1 MARPYAAASAS
12 LGGADIGGKTACL
25 FGGSVIAYAS
35 DISSVLSRNPPT
47 LTSVPGSERL
57 LSREARFC
65 TPLDSDMLVARTRGL
80 QHSSS
85 ICRPAL
91 NHLDGSHSRF
101 LGSSHEAVRE
111 SGRVSCLGCYSRLFF
126 IALAMALVAG
136 CTRKQSRRLDFNQD
150 VLPILASHCFS
161 CHGPDPEMRKAGLRL
176 DLAEWAM
183 KKREGHR
190 DAIVPGYPEKSELVK
205 RIESKD
211 PHFLM
216 PQKAQGE
223 AKPMSAGEIAIL
235 REWIRQGAVYRPHW
249 AFEAPI
255 RPPVPHDRNADAW
268 AKNAIDNFI
277 YARLEKEGLQPSAEA
292 NKSALIR
299 RVTLDITGLLPGP
312 DEVRAFVSD
321 SSPDAYEHVVD
332 RLLARPTYGE
342 QRARYWLDYV
352 RYADTYGLHFDNSRD
367 IWPYRDYVIRSFN
380 MNKPFNR
387 FAREQIAGDLM
398 PMKTL
403 DPLIA
408 SGYLR
413 LGVSSNEGGTIP
425 EELRVNI
432 ARERTEA
439 FGATF
444 MGLTVGCAVC
454 HDHKFDPTTQHDF
467 YSLSA
472 FFNNLDEKPFNDDR
486 PVWAPVVR
494 VPKPEKQEAYYRVLA
509 QRSELQGKLNA
520 MRVEARGL
528 VEQWLVPKK
537 DMPHP
542 VSTKGLVIRL
552 RLDEGR
558 GDVLNN
564 GAPNANPASFKATTM
579 KPEWGETTWLWPDFR
594 MQSSTRVLLGQAGD
608 YEASQAFS
616 AGGWFMFRAAPFHPG
631 SFGTL
636 LSKMESTGHDR
647 GWELSADENG
657 TISVALVNQ
666 APKESKPEGEGDK
679 KPAMAKEPFNYP
691 TPQDLSK
698 QDFAPNKPPE
708 QVKAEKDEEKKSK
721 AKARAAAKKSTPGE
735 PPKDN
740 TRDVAIRV
748 AAVKPLPLD
757 NAWKHMFFTYDG
769 SGRASGVKIYLN
781 GVPLATH
788 VLKDNLGGASIRS
801 KAPMQLGW
809 RNPDEHPAKDARYQ
823 DIRLYARALT
833 AGEVKRLPFEDY
845 VSEIAMQSSARWT
858 QDQWHIVSEF
868 YLNEVD
874 PTYHR
879 IQHEIAGL
887 DQQLDRLSRG
897 GDLTLVAWEKF
908 TLPYAHV
915 LTRGVYSA
923 RVERVEANTPH
934 FLPGLPANGPRNRLA
949 LAKWTVSPE
958 NPLTARV
965 TVNRMWYELF
975 GTGLVETTEDFGIMG
990 QRPTHPELLDWL
1002 AVEFRESGWNIK
1014 HMYKLMLMSATY
1026 RQSSKTNP
1034 QQLAKD
1040 PRNML
1045 LSRGP
1050 RFRMDAEMVRD
1061 IALQSSGLLVQKIGG
1076 QSVKPYQPPGI
1087 WEQVSYPTSD
1097 TVHYV
1102 QDHGDFLYRRSMYTY
1117 VKRMAPPPNMDAFD
1131 APARDVVCT
1140 RRQRTDTPL
1149 QALVT
1154 MNDVQW
1160 VEAARFL
1167 AERVIHE
1174 AGPSPEEKID
1184 LMGLILLSRIPPPH
1198 MAAILKK
1205 SFGEMQKQYAANPN
1219 DAHALVSTGK
1229 KKPDSSIAETELA
1242 AWTMI
1247 ASEMLNLD
1255 ETVDK

>member
-1 MARPYAAASAS
+1 MEIRQY
-12 LGGADIGGKTACL
+12 L
-25 FGGSVIAYAS
+25 
-35 DISSVLSRNPPT
+35 IS
-47 LTSVPGSERL
+47 
-57 LSREARFC
+57 RFQ
-65 TPLDSDMLVARTRGL
+65 LDSKRVGIIPQADHPPAGTGQMWDGISLVLIVSKTSGV
-80 QHSSS
+80 SFFGCC
-85 ICRPAL
+85 CRF
-91 NHLDGSHSRF
+91 F
-101 LGSSHEAVRE
+101 LVTLAIAV
-111 SGRVSCLGCYSRLFF
+111 S
-126 IALAMALVAG
+126 AG
-136 CTRKQSRRLDFNQD
+136 CGHKQIRRLDFNQD
-150 VLPILASHCFS
+150 VQPILASRCFS

-190 DAIVPGYPEKSELVK
+190 DAIVPGHPEKSELVK

-211 PHFLM
+211 PHYLM
-216 PQKAQGE
+216 PQNAQGE
-223 AKPMSAGEIAIL
+223 AKPMNAGEIAIL
-235 REWIRQGAVYRPHW
+235 REWIKQGAVYRPHW
-249 AFEAPI
+249 AFEALV
-255 RPPVPHDRNADAW
+255 RPRVPHDRGADSW

-277 YARLEKEGLQPSAEA
+277 YAKLEKEGLEPSPEA

-299 RVTLDITGLLPGP
+299 RVTLDVTGLLPTP

-332 RLLARPTYGE
+332 RLLARSTFGE
-342 QRARYWLDYV
+342 QRARYWLDYA

-380 MNKPFNR
+380 LNKPFDQ
-387 FAREQIAGDLM
+387 FAVEQIAGDLM

-408 SGYLR
+408 SGYVR

-486 PVWAPVVR
+486 PVWTPVVR
-494 VPKPEKQEAYYRVLA
+494 VPKPEKQEAYNRVLA
-509 QRSELQGKLNA
+509 QRSELQEKLNA

-528 VEQWLVPKK
+528 VEQWLASKK
-537 DMPHP
+537 DMPRP
-542 VSTKGLVIRL
+542 VSANGLVVRL

-564 GAPNANPASFKATTM
+564 TAPNAKPATFKATTM

-594 MQSSTRVLLGQAGD
+594 MQSSSRVLLGQTGD
-608 YEASQAFS
+608 YEASHAFS

-636 LSKMESTGHDR
+636 LSKMESTRHDR

-657 TISVALVNQ
+657 TLSLALVNQ
-666 APKESKPEGEGDK
+666 APKASKAEGKDDK
-679 KPAMAKEPFNYP
+679 KPAMAKEPFSYP

-698 QDFAPNKPPE
+698 QDLAPNKPPE
-708 QVKAEKDEEKKSK
+708 QVKAEKDQEKKSK
-721 AKARAAAKKSTPGE
+721 AKAAAETKAKKARPAE
-735 PPKDN
+735 PSKDN

-748 AAVKPLPLD
+748 AAVEPLSLD
-757 NAWKHMFFTYDG
+757 NAWKHIFFTYDG
-769 SGRASGVKIYLN
+769 SGHASGVKIYIN

-788 VLKDNLGGASIRS
+788 VLKDNLGRASIRTD
-801 KAPMQLGW
+801 APMQLGW
-809 RNPDEHPAKDARYQ
+809 RNPDENPAKDARYQ
-823 DIRLYARALT
+823 DIRLYARSLT

-845 VSEIAMQSSARWT
+845 VSEIAMQPSPRWT
-858 QDQWHIVSEF
+858 EDQSHIVSEF
-868 YLNEVD
+868 YLNDVD
-874 PTYHR
+874 PTYRR
-879 IQHEIAGL
+879 IQHEMAGL
-887 DQQLDRLSRG
+887 DQQLERLSRG
-897 GDLTLVAWEKF
+897 GDLTLVSWEKS

-915 LTRGVYSA
+915 LTRGVYTA
-923 RVERVEANTPH
+923 RGERVEANTPH
-934 FLPGLPANGPRNRLA
+934 FLPGVPTNEPRNRLA

-958 NPLTARV
+958 NPLTPRV

-990 QRPTHPELLDWL
+990 QRPTHPQLLDWL

-1026 RQSSKTNP
+1026 RQSSKADP

-1040 PRNML
+1040 PRNLL

-1061 IALQSSGLLVQKIGG
+1061 IALQSGGLLVEKIGG
-1076 QSVKPYQPPGI
+1076 PSVKPYQPPSI

-1102 QDHGDFLYRRSMYTY
+1102 EDHGDSLHRRSMYTY
-1117 VKRMAPPPNMDAFD
+1117 VKRMAPLPHMAAFD

-1160 VEAARFL
+1160 VEAARVL

-1174 AGPSPEEKID
+1174 GGPSPEERINF
-1184 LMGLILLSRIPPPH
+1184 MGLILLSRIPPPQ
-1198 MAAILKK
+1198 MAAVLEK
-1205 SFGEMQKQYAANPN
+1205 SFTEMQEQYTVNPK
-1219 DAHALVSTGK
+1219 DAHALVSTGER
-1229 KKPDSSIAETELA
+1229 KPDSSIAETELA

-1255 ETVDK
+1255 ETVNK